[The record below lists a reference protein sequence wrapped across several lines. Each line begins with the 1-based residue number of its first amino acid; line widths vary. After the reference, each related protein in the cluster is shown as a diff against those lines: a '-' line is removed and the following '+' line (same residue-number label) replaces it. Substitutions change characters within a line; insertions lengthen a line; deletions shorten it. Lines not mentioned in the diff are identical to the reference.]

1 MRIAEEMVQFCDD
14 NNTGKGM
21 TAKWRLK
28 HFKVVEQ
35 QLKDDEDVLVCFI
48 GLKNFVDIAHHEDNW
63 AYAITN
69 KRIIMG
75 QKGLIGEKVVVVSLR
90 DLNDVSF
97 KKGVVFGVL
106 TIDTIKEVFNVGLD
120 KNSATSIHELVTNAL
135 MDLKEEMH
143 RSSQPVQQAKA
154 DDPYEE
160 IKKLKELLD
169 MGIITEEEFNLKK
182 KNILGIWQKNRGRD
196 KHIPYYNEYNN

>member
-1 MRIAEEMVQFCDD
+1 MRTAEEMVQFCED
-14 NNTGKGM
+14 NNTGAGFS
-21 TAKWRLK
+21 AKWRLK

-48 GLKNFVDIAHHEDNW
+48 GLKNFVDIAHHEENW

-69 KRIIMG
+69 KRIIIG
-75 QKGLIGEKVVVVSLR
+75 QKGLIGEKVDVISLR

-97 KKGVVFGVL
+97 RKGLVFGVL
-106 TIDTIKEVFNVGLD
+106 IIDTIKEEFSVGLN

-135 MDLKEEMH
+135 MNLKEEMH
-143 RSSQPVQQAKA
+143 QSSQPVQQVKA

-160 IKKLKELLD
+160 VKKLKELLD
-169 MGIITEEEFNLKK
+169 MGIITEEEFELKK
-182 KNILGIWQKNRGRD
+182 KNILGI
-196 KHIPYYNEYNN
+196 

>member
-1 MRIAEEMVQFCDD
+1 MRTAEEMVQYCED

-21 TAKWRLK
+21 TAKWRMK

-35 QLKDDEDVLVCFI
+35 QLKEDEEVLVCFI
-48 GLKNFVDIAHHEDNW
+48 GLKNFVDIANHDDNW

-97 KKGVVFGVL
+97 KKGVFFGVL

-120 KNSATSIHELVTNAL
+120 KNSATAIHELVTNAL
-135 MDLKEEMH
+135 MDLKEEMYQ
-143 RSSQPVQQAKA
+143 SSQPVQQAKA

-160 IKKLKELLD
+160 VKKLKELLD
-169 MGIITEEEFNLKK
+169 MGIITEEEFDLKK
-182 KNILGIWQKNRGRD
+182 KNILGI
-196 KHIPYYNEYNN
+196 

>member
-1 MRIAEEMVQFCDD
+1 MRTAEEMAQFCDEH
-14 NNTGKGM
+14 NTGAGFS
-21 TAKWRLK
+21 AKWRLK

-48 GLKNFVDIAHHEDNW
+48 GLKNFVDIANHDENW

-69 KRIIMG
+69 KRIIIG
-75 QKGLIGEKVVVVSLR
+75 QKGLIGEKVDVISLR
-90 DLNDVSF
+90 DLNDISF
-97 KKGVVFGVL
+97 RKGLVFGVL
-106 TIDTIKEVFNVGLD
+106 IIDTIKEVFNVGLN

-143 RSSQPVQQAKA
+143 QSSQPVQQAKA

-160 IKKLKELLD
+160 VKKLKELLD
-169 MGIITEEEFNLKK
+169 MDVITEDEFNAKK
-182 KNILGIWQKNRGRD
+182 KDVLGL
-196 KHIPYYNEYNN
+196 

>member
-1 MRIAEEMVQFCDD
+1 MRTAEEMAQFCDE
-14 NNTGKGM
+14 NNTGAGFS
-21 TAKWRLK
+21 AKWRLK

-48 GLKNFVDIAHHEDNW
+48 GLKNFVDIANHDENW

-69 KRIIMG
+69 KRIIIG
-75 QKGLIGEKVVVVSLR
+75 QKGLIGEKVDVISLR
-90 DLNDVSF
+90 DLNDISF
-97 KKGVVFGVL
+97 RKGLVFGVL
-106 TIDTIKEVFNVGLD
+106 IIDTIKEVFNVGLN

-143 RSSQPVQQAKA
+143 QSSQPVQQAKA

-160 IKKLKELLD
+160 VKKLKELLD
-169 MGIITEEEFNLKK
+169 MGIISEDEFNAKK
-182 KNILGIWQKNRGRD
+182 KDVLGL
-196 KHIPYYNEYNN
+196 

>member
-1 MRIAEEMVQFCDD
+1 MRTAEEMAQFCDD
-14 NNTGKGM
+14 NNTGAGFS
-21 TAKWRLK
+21 AKWRLK

-35 QLKDDEDVLVCFI
+35 QLKDDEEVLVCFI
-48 GLKNFVDIAHHEDNW
+48 GLKNFVDIANHEDNW

-69 KRIIMG
+69 KRIIIG
-75 QKGLIGEKVVVVSLR
+75 QKGLIGEKVDVISLR

-97 KKGVVFGVL
+97 RKGLVFGVL
-106 TIDTIKEVFNVGLD
+106 MIDTIKEVFNVGLN

-143 RSSQPVQQAKA
+143 QSSQPVQQVKA

-160 IKKLKELLD
+160 VKKLKELLD
-169 MGIITEEEFNLKK
+169 MGIITEEEFDLKK
-182 KNILGIWQKNRGRD
+182 KNILGI
-196 KHIPYYNEYNN
+196 

>member
-1 MRIAEEMVQFCDD
+1 MRTAEEMVQYCDD
-14 NNTGKGM
+14 HNTGAGFN
-21 TAKWRLK
+21 AKWRLK
-28 HFKVVEQ
+28 HFKIVEN
-35 QLKDDEDVLVCFI
+35 QLKDDEEVLVAFI
-48 GLKNFVDIAHHEDNW
+48 GIKNYEGLTNHENHW
-63 AYAITN
+63 GYAITN

-120 KNSATSIHELVTNAL
+120 KNSATAIHELVTNAL
-135 MDLKEEMH
+135 MDLKEEMYQ
-143 RSSQPVQQAKA
+143 SSQPVQQVKA

-160 IKKLKELLD
+160 VKKLKELLD
-169 MGIITEEEFNLKK
+169 MGIITEEEFDLKK
-182 KNILGIWQKNRGRD
+182 KNILGI
-196 KHIPYYNEYNN
+196 